1 MCIFACGPGEQAAT
15 AQTRYGY
22 HRPKAKRQAK
32 AVATTESSRRDTT
45 GAVTPT
51 RTEKT
56 VFETPGKKISR
67 EVLETPSIDGRFEGF
82 IETEEETV
90 RIDAKT
96 IRIIRRRV
104 GRDADGRRK
113 IIEVQEEVQTGLPG
127 GGLRVT
133 RTFSTPDLNGRL
145 EVNRKEVQEKI
156 PINFKVN
163 KLKGNRERITIF
175 RPDINHSHGMSAV
188 EQTERISENK
198 EDGALEVKTERRVP
212 DANGKWETFEVRKQV
227 VRESPGETTTTED
240 IYRRGAEGKIS
251 LTDRKATLQRKIKEG
266 KEEETI
272 ETYSVNIEGK
282 TRYGDNRL
290 HLDRRQHTVRI
301 TSSDGTER
309 TVREVFQRQATAPTE
324 KLKLTERGV
333 ETSRPASKNRREI
346 HRTVY
351 FPDPDGRLRK
361 GLEIRSQETKR

>member
-1 MCIFACGPGEQAAT
+1 MCIFACGAGEQAAT
-15 AQTRYGY
+15 AQKRYGY
-22 HRPKAKRQAK
+22 HRPKAKKQTEA
-32 AVATTESSRRDTT
+32 AATIESSRRDTT

-51 RTEKT
+51 RTGKT
-56 VFETPGKKISR
+56 VFETSGKKVSR

-82 IETEEETV
+82 LETEEETV

-96 IRIIRRRV
+96 IRVIRRRV

-113 IIEVQEEVQTGLPG
+113 IIEVKEEDQTALPG

-145 EVNRKEVQEKI
+145 EVTRKEVQEKI
-156 PINFKVN
+156 PVNFKVN
-163 KLKGNRERITIF
+163 KERITIF
-175 RPDINHSHGMSAV
+175 RPDINRGMSAV
-188 EQTERISENK
+188 EQTERTSEQT
-198 EDGALEVKTERRVP
+198 EDGALEVETERRVP
-212 DANGKWETFEVRKQV
+212 DANGRWETFEVRKQV
-227 VRESPGETTTTED
+227 VRESPGGTKATED

-251 LTDRKATLQRKIKEG
+251 LTDRKVTLQRKVKEG
-266 KEEETI
+266 EEEETV
-272 ETYSVNIEGK
+272 ETYSVNIEGR

-290 HLDRRQHTVRI
+290 HLDRRQHTVRT

-309 TVREVFQRQATAPTE
+309 TVREVFQRQTTAATE

-333 ETSRPASKNRREI
+333 ETSRPTGKNRRET

-351 FPDPDGRLRK
+351 FPDPDGRLKK
-361 GLEIRSQETKR
+361 GLEISSQETKK